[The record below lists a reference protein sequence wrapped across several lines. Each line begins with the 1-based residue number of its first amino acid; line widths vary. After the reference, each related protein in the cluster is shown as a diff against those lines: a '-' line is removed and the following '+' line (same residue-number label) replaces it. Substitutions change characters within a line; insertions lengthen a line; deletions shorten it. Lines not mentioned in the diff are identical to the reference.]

1 MSQFAGFARGPNEV
15 PYFASVVMSPSK
27 DEQTVVRRLFID
39 NRDRY
44 DATHTSPFDFKI
56 YLGNDPD
63 RSVGISGYENVVSV
77 ELKAVSFPKIANER
91 YVIMSVDELNDNM
104 LEATNSGTHNAF
116 AIIYFDSDVLAT
128 GAVRP
133 FKGSDFYQKQLLF
146 RPPLAKL
153 NTLSFKFL
161 KHPGNVVTTSDTNN
175 ETHVSVVLEITT
187 RVNR

>member
-1 MSQFAGFARGPNEV
+1 MSQFAGYARGPNNA
-15 PYFASVVMSPSK
+15 PHFSSVIMPPGK

-44 DATHTSPFDFKI
+44 DAANTSPFDFKI
-56 YLGNDPD
+56 YLGNDPN
-63 RSVGISGYENVVSV
+63 RSVGISGYENVVSI
-77 ELKAVSFPKIANER
+77 ELKAVTFPKIANER
-91 YVIMSVDELNDNM
+91 YVIMSIDELNDNV

-116 AIIYFDSDVLAT
+116 AIVYFDSDLLAPGT
-128 GAVRP
+128 VKP
-133 FKGSDFYQKQLLF
+133 FKGSDFYLKQLLF

-161 KHPGNVVTTSDTNN
+161 KHPGALVTTSDTNN